1 MDMLEGK
8 GFNLVTIGLAVLA
21 LALGAVSV
29 YYARRALFPPKRQL
43 LYDLESAS
51 PLVDQSGLQ
60 SGSMTIEVLCNGV
73 ALTDPYVAVVRLKNS
88 GRHAIAS
95 EQFDRQRALEI
106 DLNVSVVELLSA
118 DAGQHGAVISACAVS
133 GTTISFGPELIR
145 KGQAIT
151 LTALVEGAPT
161 LDVRDHFVDVQ
172 LKRAGVGGAPVA
184 AFTERVTTATAAAGA
199 ASALVAVATSLLGLQ
214 S

>member
-1 MDMLEGK
+1 
-8 GFNLVTIGLAVLA
+8 
-21 LALGAVSV
+21 
-29 YYARRALFPPKRQL
+29 
-43 LYDLESAS
+43 
-51 PLVDQSGLQ
+51 
-60 SGSMTIEVLCNGV
+60 MTIEVLCNGV

-106 DLNVSVVELLSA
+106 DLNVSIVELLSA

-172 LKRAGVGGAPVA
+172 LKRAGVGGAPMA
-184 AFTERVTTATAAAGA
+184 AFADRVATSTATAGA
-199 ASALVAVATSLLGLQ
+199 ATALVAAITSLF

>member
-1 MDMLEGK
+1 
-8 GFNLVTIGLAVLA
+8 
-21 LALGAVSV
+21 
-29 YYARRALFPPKRQL
+29 
-43 LYDLESAS
+43 
-51 PLVDQSGLQ
+51 
-60 SGSMTIEVLCNGV
+60 MTIEVLCNGV

-106 DLNVSVVELLSA
+106 DLNVSIVELLSA
-118 DAGQHGAVISACAVS
+118 DAGQHGAIISACAVS

-172 LKRAGVGGAPVA
+172 LKRASVGGAPMAA
-184 AFTERVTTATAAAGA
+184 AFADR
-199 ASALVAVATSLLGLQ
+199 VATSAATAGATTALAAAITSLF